1 MTIQWGDYANN
12 LGWFGPLLMGIGS
25 VTSVIVGWLAGRRD
39 WKDHI
44 LEASEKRVMLSEERG
59 VRDRAENA
67 DEIDSLTKRFE
78 TLIDGY
84 ERRIEDLTHEVDL
97 LRTEVVR
104 LRQFIDEHFILRL
117 ATQQEQEAHHA
128 KTNSTGSTP
137 AAAARATSGVV

>member
-1 MTIQWGDYANN
+1 MAIQWGDYANN

-39 WKDHI
+39 RRDHI
-44 LEASEKRVMLSEERG
+44 LEASEKRAMLSEERG
-59 VRDRAENA
+59 VRDRAENS

-97 LRTEVVR
+97 LRNEVVR
-104 LRQFIDEHFILRL
+104 LRQFIDGFILRL
-117 ATQQEQEAHHA
+117 TTPQEQEAHHA
-128 KTNSTGSTP
+128 KTDPAGPAS
-137 AAAARATSGVV
+137 AAAS